1 MNKETEQQTRLNP
14 EDQQL
19 VDDFI
24 SSGINKEERQPFH
37 PWKLMMWLAVVIV
50 IFGVLARVVGTLY
63 LPY

>member
-1 MNKETEQQTRLNP
+1 MNRETEQQTRLNP

-19 VDDFI
+19 VDEFI
-24 SSGINKEERQPFH
+24 SSGVNKEERQPFH

-50 IFGVLARVVGTLY
+50 VFGALARVVGTLF